1 MTFMKYKTLF
11 HSIAIAAALTLAMD
25 GSAAAQDA
33 TGRYTPMPENLKARA
48 EFQDNKFG
56 IFLHWGIYSMP
67 GQGEWY
73 MNNAGIGRSEYEK
86 LASGFYPSRFNAAE
100 WVAAI
105 KASGAR
111 YICIT
116 SRHHDG
122 FSMWNT
128 KWSDYNIMNTPYG
141 EDVVRQLADEC
152 HRQGIKLHLYYS
164 HIDWSREDYPAGKTG
179 RGTKCL
185 DRADWPA
192 YYRFMNNQLTELLTN
207 YGEIGAIWFDGW
219 WDHAAD
225 SIPFDWELE
234 EQYRLIHRLQPGCLI
249 GNNHHQSPFDGE
261 DIQIFER
268 DVPGALF
275 FFHAEGRTRLS
286 LVTPRDQAAT
296 DYKRQSFLLVPEE
309 KGWVRNQTF
318 CKYFDGSRVTCFG
331 RPGEKARGARS
342 LLARFS
348 VEALTKEFY
357 TELFAWYEWAAE
369 KAGVRFPNAV
379 GDLSKTKEH
388 LIRLIT
394 RLMFV
399 WFVRER
405 GLVPDELFDAKWLG
419 ENFLRD
425 FDPEDDK
432 DGNYY
437 NAVLQNLFFA
447 TLNQPVAERRFADE
461 RSYQGKNASY
471 GVNTL
476 FRDAGTRGGKVLGS
490 CRRMMAS

>member
-1 MTFMKYKTLF
+1 MASSMIETL
-11 HSIAIAAALTLAMD
+11 T
-25 GSAAAQDA
+25 
-33 TGRYTPMPENLKARA
+33 T
-48 EFQDNKFG
+48 
-56 IFLHWGIYSMP
+56 
-67 GQGEWY
+67 
-73 MNNAGIGRSEYEK
+73 
-86 LASGFYPSRFNAAE
+86 
-100 WVAAI
+100 
-105 KASGAR
+105 
-111 YICIT
+111 
-116 SRHHDG
+116 G
-122 FSMWNT
+122 FSQENAERWLRRT
-128 KWSDYNIMNTPYG
+128 FASFAGDG
-141 EDVVRQLADEC
+141 LQLNVKHA
-152 HRQGIKLHLYYS
+152 
-164 HIDWSREDYPAGKTG
+164 PF
-179 RGTKCL
+179 
-185 DRADWPA
+185 DRAGVKEA
-192 YYRFMNNQLTELLTN
+192 KRLGYVVLTRATDASYEVEVPVFLVRMARMGMGPQRKGQFACAKQIMKGWGSPR
-207 YGEIGAIWFDGW
+207 GE
-219 WDHAAD
+219 
-225 SIPFDWELE
+225 
-234 EQYRLIHRLQPGCLI
+234 Y
-249 GNNHHQSPFDGE
+249 
-261 DIQIFER
+261 

-309 KGWVRNQTF
+309 KGRVRNQTF

-331 RPGEKARGARS
+331 RPGEKVRGARS

-369 KAGVRFPNAV
+369 KAGVRFPDAV

-419 ENFLRD
+419 ERFLRD
-425 FDPEDDK
+425 FDPKDDK
-432 DGNYY
+432 DGTYY

-447 TLNQPVAERRFADE
+447 TLNQPVAERRFAEE

-476 FRDAGTRGGKVLGS
+476 FRDKGVHGGGILLVGS
-490 CRRMMAS
+490 CRRMMAY

>member
-1 MTFMKYKTLF
+1 MATSVIEALTTNFSRTTVERWLRATFGSF
-11 HSIAIAAALTLAMD
+11 APDALTLPVRQPCFVRA
-25 GSAAAQDA
+25 GAVEAARLGYV
-33 TGRYTPMPENLKARA
+33 TLARA
-48 EFQDNKFG
+48 ADDAREVELPV
-56 IFLHWGIYSMP
+56 FLVRLSRMGMGPQRRAQFACAKQIMKGWGKP
-67 GQGEWY
+67 
-73 MNNAGIGRSEYEK
+73 
-86 LASGFYPSRFNAAE
+86 
-100 WVAAI
+100 
-105 KASGAR
+105 
-111 YICIT
+111 
-116 SRHHDG
+116 
-122 FSMWNT
+122 
-128 KWSDYNIMNTPYG
+128 
-141 EDVVRQLADEC
+141 
-152 HRQGIKLHLYYS
+152 
-164 HIDWSREDYPAGKTG
+164 
-179 RGTKCL
+179 RG
-185 DRADWPA
+185 
-192 YYRFMNNQLTELLTN
+192 
-207 YGEIGAIWFDGW
+207 
-219 WDHAAD
+219 
-225 SIPFDWELE
+225 
-234 EQYRLIHRLQPGCLI
+234 
-249 GNNHHQSPFDGE
+249 
-261 DIQIFER
+261 ER
-268 DVPGALF
+268 DMPGALF
-275 FFHAEGRTRLS
+275 FFHAQGRTRLS

-309 KGWVRNQTF
+309 RGRVRNQTF
-318 CKYFDGSRVTCFG
+318 RKYFDGTRVPCFG
-331 RPGEKARGARS
+331 RPGEKARGGARS

-357 TELFAWYEWAAE
+357 SALFAWYERAAE
-369 KAGVRFPNAV
+369 KAGVRFPDAV
-379 GDLSKTKEH
+379 GDLAKTKEH

-476 FRDAGTRGGKVLGS
+476 FRDNSTRGGGIALGF